1 MNSLR
6 QVFAITVMNLRSIS
20 SRLGNSLVICTGIAG
35 VVAVLIT
42 VLAMAHG
49 LTQTMSSAGHA
60 DRAIVLRKGATAE
73 AVSTLDRDA
82 LVYVNATP
90 GLGRLPGGGWAV
102 SPETLITQNLLRADD
117 GQMAGILVRGIT
129 PAGVALRTEIKLTA
143 GRLFRPGLQEL
154 IAGRAAQQQF
164 RGLHLNDEVK
174 LHNSRWRVVGTFS
187 SAGDVHESELIGDA
201 EAIMSIAQRTVF
213 SAATVQLQSPLDFA
227 AFKQAV
233 ESSPSLKVDVQQET
247 EYYARQSQNIGA
259 LLGIVA
265 NTVGAIMA
273 IGALFGALNTMYS
286 AVSTRSVEIATLR
299 AIGFSSVPV
308 VVSILA
314 EALLLALIG
323 AALGCAISWWLFNGF
338 AFSTG
343 DGLGQVAV
351 QLDVGLPLILTGALW
366 ACIIGLVGGL
376 FPAVR
381 AARMPV
387 AAALNAA

>member
-1 MNSLR
+1 
-6 QVFAITVMNLRSIS
+6 
-20 SRLGNSLVICTGIAG
+20 
-35 VVAVLIT
+35 
-42 VLAMAHG
+42 
-49 LTQTMSSAGHA
+49 
-60 DRAIVLRKGATAE
+60 
-73 AVSTLDRDA
+73 
-82 LVYVNATP
+82 
-90 GLGRLPGGGWAV
+90 
-102 SPETLITQNLLRADD
+102 
-117 GQMAGILVRGIT
+117 MAGILVRGIT

-201 EAIMSIAQRTVF
+201 DAIMSIAQRTVF
-213 SAATVQLQSPLDFA
+213 SAATVQLQSPQDFA

-247 EYYARQSQNIGA
+247 QYYARQSQNIGA

>member
-90 GLGRLPGGGWAV
+90 GLRRLPGGSWAV
-102 SPETLITQNLLRADD
+102 SPETLITQNLRRADD

-201 EAIMSIAQRTVF
+201 DAIMSIAQRTVF

-227 AFKQAV
+227 TFKQAV

-247 EYYARQSQNIGA
+247 DYYARQSQNIGA